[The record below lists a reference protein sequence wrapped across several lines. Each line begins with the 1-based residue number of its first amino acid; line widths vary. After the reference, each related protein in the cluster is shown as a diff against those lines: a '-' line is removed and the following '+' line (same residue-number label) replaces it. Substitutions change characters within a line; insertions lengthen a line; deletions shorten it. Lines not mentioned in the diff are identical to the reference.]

1 LSIYTSSKKMTKGII
16 YYTDNSC
23 DEIIL
28 TAVQK
33 QLESCGLPIVSVSLK
48 PIHFGKNIVFNGE
61 RGRLTMF
68 KQILSG
74 LENSK
79 SDVIFFAE
87 HDVLYHPSH
96 FEFTPSKKDVFYYNE
111 NRWRVDLK
119 TGQALFFYCPSTSGL
134 CAYRNLLIEYYR
146 DRVARIEKEGYDH
159 KEGYEPGLKTN
170 KLGKWM
176 SKFPNIDIRHGHNL
190 TQSRWTQ
197 EEFRDKSTCLG
208 WTMADEVPGWG
219 VTKGRF
225 GDILNKIK

>member
-1 LSIYTSSKKMTKGII
+1 MTKGII

-134 CAYRNLLIEYYR
+134 CAYRNLLIEY
-146 DRVARIEKEGYDH
+146 G
-159 KEGYEPGLKTN
+159 
-170 KLGKWM
+170 
-176 SKFPNIDIRHGHNL
+176 
-190 TQSRWTQ
+190 
-197 EEFRDKSTCLG
+197 
-208 WTMADEVPGWG
+208 
-219 VTKGRF
+219 
-225 GDILNKIK
+225 